1 MGNSIKEVQDRIT
14 EVENKIDEIVDYVN
28 AMGAE
33 VERLA
38 TAVAQPK
45 KETTKKSRTLK
56 EQ

>member
-1 MGNSIKEVQDRIT
+1 LGNSIKEVQDRIT

>member
-14 EVENKIDEIVDYVN
+14 EIENKIDEIVDYVN
-28 AMGAE
+28 AMGTE

-38 TAVAQPK
+38 KAVAQPK
-45 KETTKKSRTLK
+45 KETTKKTRTLK

>member
-38 TAVAQPK
+38 TAVTQPK